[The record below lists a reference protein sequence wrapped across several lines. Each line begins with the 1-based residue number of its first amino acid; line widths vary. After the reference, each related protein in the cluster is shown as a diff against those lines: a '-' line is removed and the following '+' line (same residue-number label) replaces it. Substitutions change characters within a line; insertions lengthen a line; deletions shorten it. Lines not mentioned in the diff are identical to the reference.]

1 CFYQPYEFTVVQD
14 SYAIKLKNSNISLDK
29 IKYFII
35 TCLNRVISQFN
46 WSNKSSW
53 NKLRNNKIA
62 LPVKQNKI
70 DYKFMEDFSAELE
83 AQKIAELE
91 AYIKV
96 TGITNFDLNNEEQDM
111 LDNINN
117 LHYGEFLVSDLFS
130 IETLVGLNKDKIT
143 VGNEYDYITRTSK
156 NQGILLSTSFIN
168 GPQALNNANT
178 WSLGLLQLNF
188 FFRNKPWYGGQF
200 IRKITPKFS
209 VNREKQLYFSVLL
222 NNLSSKLSSLIIRE
236 IDSEFLNS
244 KMKLPIN
251 QLGEIDFDM
260 IEKISIAF
268 EKLIIAK
275 IYHLANK
282 KIEII
287 KNIIK

>member
-1 CFYQPYEFTVVQD
+1 M
-14 SYAIKLKNSNISLDK
+14 
-29 IKYFII
+29 
-35 TCLNRVISQFN
+35 
-46 WSNKSSW
+46 
-53 NKLRNNKIA
+53 RNNKIA